1 LKADVLTTLIAA
13 ALMAPAGGVA
23 AAQEGVNGAVL
34 WKTPVNENPALT
46 KGDEG
51 LPAAF
56 SPDGRTVA
64 VAIGKRVEIRGALD
78 GALIKRS
85 ADHPLRTYGVTWSPD
100 GKLLAVTMIGES
112 DGYEFWGDVTDI
124 PSEWRGQSAVY
135 LWQVGDGKL
144 RAKCVGHRM
153 HVVGAEFSPDSRRL
167 LTFGKD
173 NSMRL
178 WDTADGTEV
187 AAFKTDVTGHRKN
200 RGPARLGGFTR
211 NPAYLVTSEDGAI
224 HIRHPSTG
232 WRIIKIPTFSLAT
245 CAPLAVAADGRIAF
259 CSRDLYADVAAL
271 VNRTGSAEK
280 AEKQEGEPAGLADD
294 SRQAPVE
301 VRGDRLMS
309 ARLLNN
315 ALGVL
320 EIEAGDSQFALRGL
334 PGKIVDDASYHLSVG
349 FSTDGKWAVSVRLET
364 NIEKN
369 REVVWTV
376 WDATTW
382 TPKRIDRLPGDPR
395 YFPAEPPIFTPDSR
409 YLVGEHAFCDLATGQ
424 WKSPTP
430 NIPTTAQYS
439 FSSDGGRLLTI
450 DEDAVA
456 TYATVRDFRAVEK
469 TFVPVERP

>member
-1 LKADVLTTLIAA
+1 
-13 ALMAPAGGVA
+13 LMAPAGGAAVA
-23 AAQEGVNGAVL
+23 QDGADGAVL
-34 WKTPVNENPALT
+34 WKTPVNENPAAL

-78 GALIKRS
+78 GTLIKQL
-85 ADHPLRTYGVTWSPD
+85 ADHPLPTYGVTWSPD

-112 DGYEFWGDVTDI
+112 DSYEFWGDVTDI
-124 PSEWRGQSAVY
+124 PSEWRDQSAVY

-153 HVVGAEFSPDSRRL
+153 HVVGAEFSPDGRRL

-187 AAFKTDVTGHRKN
+187 AAFETDVTGHRKN

-211 NPAYLVTSEDGAI
+211 KPAYLVTSEDGAI

-232 WRIIKIPTFSLAT
+232 WRITKISAFSMAT
-245 CAPLAVAADGRIAF
+245 CAPLAVADDGRIAF
-259 CSRDLYADVAAL
+259 CSRDLYADFAAL
-271 VNRTGSAEK
+271 VNRTSSASK
-280 AEKQEGEPAGLADD
+280 AKKQEGEPAKPADD
-294 SRQAPVE
+294 SRQALVE
-301 VRGDRLMS
+301 VPGDQLMI
-309 ARLLNN
+309 ARLRD
-315 ALGVL
+315 GTSGYL

-334 PGKIVDDASYHLSVG
+334 PGKIVDDASYYRSVG
-349 FSTDGKWAVSVRLET
+349 FSTDGKWAVTVRF
-364 NIEKN
+364 EKN
-369 REVVWTV
+369 NEVVYAV
-376 WDATTW
+376 WNAITW
-382 TPKRIDRLPGDPR
+382 TPKRIDRPPGNPR
-395 YFPAEPPIFTPDSR
+395 YFSTEPPIFTPDSR
-409 YLVGEHAFCDLATGQ
+409 YLVAEHAFCELATGR

-439 FSSDGGRLLTI
+439 FSADGGRLLTI

-456 TYATVRDFRAVEK
+456 TYAAVRDFRAVEK
-469 TFVPVERP
+469 TFVPVEGP